1 MHIPTRNSQFYFLK
15 CQLATRNSHV
25 MNSRFSWDA
34 MLKMAD
40 VILDPN
46 TDIGMNQFV
55 EKVMIG
61 G

>member
-1 MHIPTRNSQFYFLK
+1 
-15 CQLATRNSHV
+15 